1 MSNPDAHGPIDTL
14 VIEFPGTATGEGT
27 TRALAE
33 LVDRGVVRLYDLMVV
48 RKDTDGSCVE
58 VELATA
64 PDGQLGALRSFAGAR
79 SGLLGADDVALA
91 GDVLEAGAL
100 GLVVVYENAWA
111 APFVAAARGEGAEM
125 VGSARLTAQ
134 EIMDALDAVEA
145 AD

>member
-33 LVDRGVVRLYDLMVV
+33 LVDRGVVLLYDLMVV

-64 PDGQLGALRSFAGAR
+64 PDGQLGALRAFAGAR
-79 SGLLGADDVALA
+79 SGLL
-91 GDVLEAGAL
+91 EAGAL
-100 GLVVVYENAWA
+100 GLVIVYENAWA

-125 VGSARLTAQ
+125 VGTARLTAQ
-134 EIMDALDAVEA
+134 EIMDALDAAEA